1 MPPIH
6 GNLGILRPVGGGD
19 PVEIA
24 KPELSIGRRPTND
37 IMLDFENVSSKHCVL
52 RMING
57 VWNVRDVG
65 STNGTFL
72 NGSRI
77 SNEQTVMPDD
87 ELGIASHL
95 FKIDYEPSGQAAIA
109 ASSLFDEELAEAR
122 GKKTSLLELAGLVDE
137 DKPRRSRPAKAPE
150 KIERLAADEGDFD
163 EEIPRDFKADK
174 VAADATSDEDFL
186 KFIEEELK

>member
-1 MPPIH
+1 MPPNH
-6 GNLGILRPVGGGD
+6 GDLGILRPVGGGD
-19 PVEIA
+19 PVQIG
-24 KPELSIGRRPTND
+24 KTELSVGRRSSND

-57 VWNVRDVG
+57 VWNVRDLG

-87 ELGIASHL
+87 ELAIASHL

-109 ASSLFDEELAEAR
+109 ANSLFDEELAEAR
-122 GKKTSLLELAGLVDE
+122 GKKTSLMELAGLIDE
-137 DKPRRSRPAKAPE
+137 DKVRRPRPAKAPE
-150 KIERLAADEGDFD
+150 KIERSAADEGDFD
-163 EEIPRDFKADK
+163 EEMPRDFKHDK
-174 VAADATSDEDFL
+174 VAAEATSDEDFL